1 MWGLGANSGKVV
13 VTAEAPLIDTTSA
26 TSGTVISPTE
36 VAEMPSLSRVPT
48 LLSGLSP
55 GVLVREQNQNL
66 VDMWSYNGAS
76 DIMVDGGR
84 NNRSNEFLLD
94 GMPNQH
100 GDKVAFIP
108 STDAVA
114 EFRITPNAYD
124 AQYGRQAGATVNM
137 SVKSGTSA
145 YHGNLYEFIRNT
157 ALNAYFFQTNLAGG
171 AKPPTH
177 FHLYGGSFGGPAWIP
192 KIYRGKERTFFFVN
206 WEGTRNKDPR
216 FGIRSVPSELERSG
230 DFSQS
235 FTTKTGDP
243 THYPITIYDPR
254 STDRATTRRTPFS
267 DDRIPDTLLSPIA
280 KKILAFIPLP
290 NAASDPSGNATN
302 NFVPSNT
309 RTHKMASTIV
319 RVDHK

>member
-1 MWGLGANSGKVV
+1 
-13 VTAEAPLIDTTSA
+13 
-26 TSGTVISPTE
+26 
-36 VAEMPSLSRVPT
+36 
-48 LLSGLSP
+48 
-55 GVLVREQNQNL
+55 
-66 VDMWSYNGAS
+66 MWSYNGAS

-124 AQYGRQAGATVNM
+124 AKYGRQAGATVNM

-157 ALNAYFFQTNLAGG
+157 ALNANSFQTNLAGG

-192 KIYRGKERTFFFVN
+192 KIYRGKERTFFFVKL
-206 WEGTRNKDPR
+206 EGTRNKDPR
-216 FGIRSVPSELERSG
+216 F
-230 DFSQS
+230 
-235 FTTKTGDP
+235 
-243 THYPITIYDPR
+243 
-254 STDRATTRRTPFS
+254 
-267 DDRIPDTLLSPIA
+267 
-280 KKILAFIPLP
+280 
-290 NAASDPSGNATN
+290 
-302 NFVPSNT
+302 
-309 RTHKMASTIV
+309 
-319 RVDHK
+319 